1 MVRKLICPLTRI
13 FCAKEKCAWWVK
25 DDEGC
30 SVLSISDALVNIE
43 LILDVTHKITKGASE

>member
-1 MVRKLICPLTRI
+1 MRKLICPLTRI